1 MAVRVAATLRIADHI
16 ARGTHTAESLA
27 EAVNSHA
34 ATLDR
39 LLRHLATI
47 GLVRR
52 DDAGRYL
59 LTPLG
64 EPLRSDQPHAMRDR
78 LDIAGAVGRADL
90 CFVRLLHC
98 IRTGEP
104 AYAVQYGRSFWL
116 GGPCGRCIARR
127 ALDSLMGAD
136 VTAEAPAIVAAYNW
150 STLGTVVDVGGG
162 TGALLIA
169 LLAAHPTLQGIVI
182 DLPAAVDVARTALAA
197 AGVADRAEVVAGS
210 FFDPLPPGAGG
221 YVLSAIVHNWN
232 DDAAQAI
239 LRRCADAAG
248 ERAPSSVEFPGR

>member
-1 MAVRVAATLRIADHI
+1 MRCSIACRTCGSIPRHRRPPSPGWRSGRRRRSPRSSVELRPGAHAADPADPRRTKRDGACKRVAPPDG
-16 ARGTHTAESLA
+16 ARGP
-27 EAVNSHA
+27 
-34 ATLDR
+34 
-39 LLRHLATI
+39 
-47 GLVRR
+47 G
-52 DDAGRYL
+52 DAM
-59 LTPLG
+59 
-64 EPLRSDQPHAMRDR
+64 A
-78 LDIAGAVGRADL
+78 
-90 CFVRLLHC
+90 
-98 IRTGEP
+98 
-104 AYAVQYGRSFWL
+104 
-116 GGPCGRCIARR
+116 
-127 ALDSLMGAD
+127 
-136 VTAEAPAIVAAYNW
+136 
-150 STLGTVVDVGGG
+150 GTVVDVGGG

-197 AGVADRAEVVAGS
+197 PGVAGRAEGVAGS